1 MADKRDELAKL
12 TAGIVAAYVSANDVA
27 VEELPGLI
35 ASVHGA
41 LSGASTPAESD
52 AARAVDLPTA
62 AQIRKSIT
70 FEALISFIDGRPYR
84 TLKRHVGKHGLSVEE
99 YRTRYGLP
107 ADYPMS
113 APSYSAAR
121 SAMAKASGLGKGG
134 RQAKN
139 GAKKRKS

>member
-1 MADKRDELAKL
+1 MADNLDELAKF
-12 TAGIVAAYVSANDVA
+12 TAGVVAAYVSANDVA
-27 VEELPGLI
+27 IDELPGLI

-41 LSGASTPAESD
+41 FSGVSTAAESD
-52 AARAVDLPTA
+52 EARAVDLPTP

-70 FEALISFIDGRPYR
+70 PEALISFIDGRPYR
-84 TLKRHVGKHGLSVEE
+84 TLKRHVGNHGLSVEE

-113 APSYSAAR
+113 APAYSAAR
-121 SAMAKASGLGKGG
+121 SAFAKAIGLGKGG

-139 GAKKRKS
+139 GAKKR